1 MRAIWWMFL
10 YPCCHLKRCEKCE
23 PLMDVEEVF
32 FLLCGWI
39 LITSFF
45 HGFQFNICPSEIF
58 NYYGWHESNYPSS
71 LITFPNSTSGQPNSV
86 RKNRT
91 RLTINETLFWSLKCI
106 HPAAY
111 IIIVFLLLKRCAM
124 LSIIKLLLL
133 QKALKILV
141 VIRKLRLQ
149 RNLN

>member
-1 MRAIWWMFL
+1 MWRKYFSYFVDGYWLLPSSMGFN
-10 YPCCHLKRCEKCE
+10 
-23 PLMDVEEVF
+23 F
-32 FLLCGWI
+32 FFGPN
-39 LITSFF
+39 